1 MTIAVELAQ
10 FVTQTR
16 YEDIPP
22 SAIDYAAMLIASTV
36 ASAAMGAPLDSSG
49 IVRRFEI
56 ERGGVADSSAWF
68 AGATRLP
75 VAKAARINAVMSD
88 AAASDD
94 SDLRNITHPGTPLVA
109 AAIAMAEKTGADGK
123 DVLAAIALG
132 YEAAGRINGGV
143 VPGLIWEKGFHGC
156 MIAIFGAAVAAGLLL
171 KLSAQQMTHAL
182 ALAATSNAGLLA
194 AANTSIAREYHAG
207 LAAML
212 GVEAAQL
219 AGLGYTAE
227 ETIFE
232 HPHGF
237 FHTYGVDAHASGRVA
252 AVTEGLGETW
262 QILSEMAVKLVP
274 GAHPYH
280 AMAEAAAEAS
290 TMANVPASEVVS
302 IVCSLPKMRTL
313 SGPRHPTDLIGAA
326 HSPVYFAAASVADRG
341 FDWQHLSLEKILDP
355 EIRRL
360 LDLVEVG
367 EPPTENLERY
377 KQGATVTVKT
387 RDGRSFSKTVY
398 APLGSATRGV
408 EWPDVERKFRA
419 LCPLA
424 RVSASNIDKSVHV
437 LKHFRDV
444 THVRQL
450 LDLLG

>member
-1 MTIAVELAQ
+1 MTIAVELAK

-16 YEDIPP
+16 YEEVPP
-22 SAIDYAAMLIASTV
+22 KAIDYAAMLIASTV
-36 ASAAMGAPLDSSG
+36 ASAAMGASLDSSE
-49 IVRRFEI
+49 IVRRFEF
-56 ERGGVADSSAWF
+56 ERGGLADASVWF
-68 AGATRLP
+68 SGPVRLP
-75 VAKAARINAVMSD
+75 AAKAARINAVMSD

-109 AAIAMAEKTGADGK
+109 AALAMAEKTGACGK
-123 DVLAAIALG
+123 DVLTAVTLG

-156 MIAIFGAAVAAGLLL
+156 MIAIFGATVAAGLLL

-182 ALAATSNAGLLA
+182 ALSATSNAGLLA

-227 ETIFE
+227 EAIFD
-232 HPHGF
+232 HPQGF
-237 FHTYGVDAHASGRVA
+237 FHAYGVDAHASGRVA
-252 AVTEGLGETW
+252 AVTQGLGETW
-262 QILSEMAVKLVP
+262 KILTEMSIKLVP

-290 TMANVPASEVVS
+290 RMANVPASEIAS
-302 IVCSLPKMRTL
+302 IICSLPKMREF

-341 FDWQHLSLEKILDP
+341 FSWRHLSSEKISDP
-355 EIRRL
+355 GIRRL

-387 RDGRSFSKTVY
+387 RDGQSFAKTIY
-398 APLGSATRGV
+398 APRGSAVRGI
-408 EWPDVERKFRA
+408 EWPDLEMKFQA

-424 RVSASNIDKSVHV
+424 GVSPANIEKGINA
-437 LKHFRDV
+437 LKHFRELS
-444 THVRQL
+444 HVREFTE
-450 LDLLG
+450 LLG

>member
-1 MTIAVELAQ
+1 MTIAAELAQ

-16 YEDIPP
+16 YADVP
-22 SAIDYAAMLIASTV
+22 SKAIDYAAMLIASTV
-36 ASAAMGAPLDSSG
+36 ASAAMGASLNSSR
-49 IVRRFEI
+49 IVCRFEI
-56 ERGGVADSSAWF
+56 ERGGLADSSAWF
-68 AGATRLP
+68 AGPARLP
-75 VAKAARINAVMSD
+75 AARAARINAVMSD

-109 AAIAMAEKTGADGK
+109 AAIAMAEKTGATGK
-123 DVLAAIALG
+123 DVLTAITLG

-156 MIAIFGAAVAAGLLL
+156 MIAIFGATVAAGLLL
-171 KLSAQQMTHAL
+171 KLSAHQMTHAL
-182 ALAATSNAGLLA
+182 ALSATSNAGLLA

-232 HPHGF
+232 HPQGF
-237 FHTYGVDAHASGRVA
+237 FHAYGVDAHASGRVA

-262 QILSEMAVKLVP
+262 QILTEMAIKLVP

-290 TMANVPASEVVS
+290 RTANVPASEVVS
-302 IVCSLPKMRTL
+302 IVCSLPAMRAFN
-313 SGPRHPTDLIGAA
+313 GPRHPTDLIGAA
-326 HSPVYFAAASVADRG
+326 HSPIYFAAASVADRG
-341 FDWQHLSLEKILDP
+341 FNWQHLSPEKISDP

-360 LDLVEVG
+360 LDLVEAG
-367 EPPTENLERY
+367 EPPTENVERY

-387 RDGRSFSKTVY
+387 REGLSFAKTVY
-398 APLGSATRGV
+398 APLGSAVRGI
-408 EWPDVERKFRA
+408 EWPEVERKFKA

-424 RVSASNIDKSVHV
+424 GVGPSNIDKGIDV
-437 LKHFRDV
+437 LKHFRQV
-444 THVRQL
+444 SHVREL
-450 LDLLG
+450 IELLG